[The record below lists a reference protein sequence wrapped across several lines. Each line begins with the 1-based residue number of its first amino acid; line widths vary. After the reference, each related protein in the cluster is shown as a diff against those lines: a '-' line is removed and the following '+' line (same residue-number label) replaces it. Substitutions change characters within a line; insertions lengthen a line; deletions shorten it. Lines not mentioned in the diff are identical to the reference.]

1 MRAREK
7 GTKGELKLEAMELR
21 KLTNRF
27 TEMITDKDLEIQG
40 LKEANRE
47 LRNIIDELKEGKQAE
62 KSVEA

>member
-21 KLTNRF
+21 KLTNRV

-47 LRNIIDELKEGKQAE
+47 LRNIIDELKEGKQDE